1 TPAQRALDRRQGD
14 VHDRSV
20 EQRDPR
26 ADDRGDKRQ
35 ALERCVAAGGHT
47 LTNGSPSRKGP
58 ARRRTAAAKRGGE
71 PCQQRTFDR
80 YTVVPSDEV
89 CRRTSSIK
97 ILISASPRP
106 CSAAASELVAGSS
119 SGAVNVPQS
128 RTAHVKRSA
137 SAVMVTR
144 MNPCSSGRPC

>member
-1 TPAQRALDRRQGD
+1 ARDADREHATLAVQVAERAPDQDQRAERQQVAVDHPLLCRETPAQRALDRRQGD

-47 LTNGSPSRKGP
+47 LTNGSPSRRGP

-71 PCQQRTFDR
+71 LCQQRTFDR

-106 CSAAASELVAGSS
+106 CSA
-119 SGAVNVPQS
+119 
-128 RTAHVKRSA
+128 
-137 SAVMVTR
+137 
-144 MNPCSSGRPC
+144 